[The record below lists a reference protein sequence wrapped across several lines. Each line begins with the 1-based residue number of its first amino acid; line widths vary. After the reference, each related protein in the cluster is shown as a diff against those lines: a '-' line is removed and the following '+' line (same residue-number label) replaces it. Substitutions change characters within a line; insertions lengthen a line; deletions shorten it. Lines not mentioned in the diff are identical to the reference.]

1 MPCPKPLGEAMRR
14 REFLVLLG
22 AAASRPLAARAQ
34 QPAMP
39 VIGFLSGRSP
49 YESSS
54 AVAAF
59 RQGLDETGYFESK
72 NVVIEYRWAEGRYD
86 RLPAL
91 AAELVSRQVTVI
103 AAVGGPS
110 SGLAAKGATATIP
123 IVFISGA
130 DPVQEGLVAS
140 LNKPGGNA
148 TGVAPLL
155 PAMEGKRFGLLH
167 EVVPN
172 AALIGVLLNPAAA
185 SYLDRETSDVQEAAR
200 VVGQQLLI
208 LRASTEEAIEAA
220 FAIAVEQRAGGLLV
234 AADPFFV
241 SRREQIVA
249 LAARYAIPAIYEV
262 REYAAAG
269 GLMTYGINIGDA
281 YHQVGS
287 YVGRILKGEKPAN
300 LPVLQPTKFE
310 FVINLTT
317 AKALGVAIP
326 PGLLSIADEVIE

>member
-1 MPCPKPLGEAMRR
+1 MRR

-49 YESSS
+49 YESSG

-269 GLMTYGINIGDA
+269 GLMTYGTNIGDA

>member
-1 MPCPKPLGEAMRR
+1 MRR

-49 YESSS
+49 YESSG